1 MSRRT
6 RKHLVGRRED
16 RQRREREHELEQLA
30 AVLRREWRWVPRV
43 AGRREAA

>member
-1 MSRRT
+1 MPRRT

-16 RQRREREHELEQLA
+16 RQHRERERELEQLA